1 MTASAELE
9 VLKARN
15 PAVLGKRPT
24 VFEEVR
30 RCSRDDC
37 VSLLSQYNRG
47 PECWLHQPRRK
58 YRVRGVLPSEEMEK
72 ESEIVPCL
80 TCMTGNRGGVAFI
93 LDGVMHIAGEQGKA
107 TVCEE

>member
-1 MTASAELE
+1 MTASA
-9 VLKARN
+9 VTDGVKARN
-15 PAVLGKRPT
+15 PAIVGKRPKS
-24 VFEEVR
+24 FEDDRHCVR
-30 RCSRDDC
+30 ENCTS
-37 VSLLSQYNRG
+37 VLSQYNKG

-80 TCMTGNRGGVAFI
+80 TCMTRNHGGVAFI